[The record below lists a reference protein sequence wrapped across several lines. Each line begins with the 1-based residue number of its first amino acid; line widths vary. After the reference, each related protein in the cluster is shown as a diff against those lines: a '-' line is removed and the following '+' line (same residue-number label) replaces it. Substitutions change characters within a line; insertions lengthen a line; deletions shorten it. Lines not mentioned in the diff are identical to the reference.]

1 MNWRAT
7 LGGALSKPEPYPQ
20 YPHNPQKPPAPGH
33 SADIADIALKV
44 SVSDAPNAAPAEL
57 DSDTREAVE
66 ERAAILEFDA
76 SQPRPD
82 AERGAVQLVQCRNC
96 QHYTPDNVNAA
107 DGIGTCAVGAW
118 PQSRGTGSARPMPPY
133 PGAARYC
140 AQFVDSRPMPDTL
153 RARFRVTCVRL
164 QIDPAPVLEQFDR
177 WHYTGPD
184 LREMDG
190 WPDATIEAH
199 CRLLVKEQAGGTMP

>member
-1 MNWRAT
+1 MKLAE
-7 LGGALSKPEPYPQ
+7 LLSGTA
-20 YPHNPQKPPAPGH
+20 PPANSANRANPACVLNEISKISNISSLPG
-33 SADIADIALKV
+33 
-44 SVSDAPNAAPAEL
+44 AET
-57 DSDTREAVE
+57 SEAIE

-76 SQPRPD
+76 NQPRPD

-133 PGAARYC
+133 PGAVRTCTQY
-140 AQFVDSRPMPDTL
+140 VDTRPMPDKL